1 MQRKTIHE
9 GNEIVDIET
18 WKVVTFIDAEL
29 EFPIPIAQGKGSL
42 ETRARKQ
49 LFDLSGGILTANNC
63 MILFAKDEI
72 YDVIVNWN
80 IDFTTGDIVRPN
92 LISSCTCGILCYC
105 EMYIPGNVGYCRIIE
120 LQNDE
125 GDMVLESLTTGKI
138 FCSGREYWTSVNAVE

>member
-49 LFDLSGGILTANNC
+49 LFDLSGGILNANNC
-63 MILFAKDEI
+63 MILFEKDEI
-72 YDVIVNWN
+72 YDVIANWN
-80 IDFTTGDIVRPN
+80 LDIKAGDIVRPN
-92 LISSCTCGILCYC
+92 LISSCTCGIACYC
-105 EMYIPGNVGYCRIIE
+105 EIYIPRNVGYCRIIE

-125 GDMVLESLTTGKI
+125 GDFVLESLTTGKI
-138 FCSGREYWTSVNAVE
+138 FHSGREYWTRVNAFE